1 MAAVEHRT
9 TRHWSGWPWSGPEIA
24 VCCGTESATRHALTP
39 ADNNQL
45 PAHLVI
51 RAIGHDLQQPLH
63 AMRMLIQELRQAPSR
78 LVLARLADE
87 LQAGLE
93 AMGNQLAF
101 VIDGAQLDSGAH
113 APEQIPLPLQPLLER
128 ILSENLC
135 SARRKNLDFRCR
147 PSSCWALADP
157 MLLHSVISNLVVNAI
172 RYTDKGRVLIGVRRS
187 RNMLRIEVWDSG
199 RGIAEAELPRIFMD
213 NYRVRHA
220 GMDAVGVGF
229 GLNLVLRIAR
239 LISSD
244 VAVRSAPGRG
254 SRFSIRIPMAS
265 RGSSRRSLPRA

>member
-1 MAAVEHRT
+1 MAVVER
-9 TRHWSGWPWSGPEIA
+9 RPASHWSGWPWSGPEIA
-24 VCCGTESATRHALTP
+24 VRCGVDSAARHAL
-39 ADNNQL
+39 AQAENNQL

-63 AMRMLIQELRQAPSR
+63 AMRMLVQELRQAPSR
-78 LVLARLADE
+78 LVLTRLADE

-128 ILSENLC
+128 IVSENLC
-135 SARRKNLDFRCR
+135 SARRKNIDFRCR
-147 PSSCWALADP
+147 PSSCWAMADP
-157 MLLHSVISNLVVNAI
+157 MLLHSVVSNLVVNAI
-172 RYTDKGRVLIGVRRS
+172 RYTDKGRVLIGVRRN

-239 LISSD
+239 LTGSD
-244 VAVRSAPGRG
+244 VGVRSAPGRG

-265 RGSSRRSLPRA
+265 RGSTRRPLSHA